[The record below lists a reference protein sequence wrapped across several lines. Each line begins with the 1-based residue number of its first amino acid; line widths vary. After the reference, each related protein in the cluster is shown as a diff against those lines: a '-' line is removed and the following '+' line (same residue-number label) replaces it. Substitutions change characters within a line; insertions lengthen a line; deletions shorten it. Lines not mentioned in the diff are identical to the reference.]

1 MKLRSSKAAGS
12 FCCTKPGS
20 FELLINIEADP
31 RIHSFCEFDFHAEL
45 PPIEASRF
53 SNLPAYF
60 LRHQAGRFVICADP
74 LLESCSSRLCDS
86 WNKLDVALAQK
97 ETWLFAVAPK
107 KLRREPGWR
116 NAMELARC
124 AHAEIDIEDE
134 ERVRQYVRSVGRCT
148 IREVMKLCRASADS
162 FDAILKLIVSGI
174 LVCEDEFE
182 LSPGSRVGAMSPQSP
197 TTSLGWF

>member
-12 FCCTKPGS
+12 FCCAKLGS

-45 PPIEASRF
+45 PPTEASEF
-53 SNLPAYF
+53 GFLAAYF

-74 LLESCSSRLCDS
+74 LLDSRLSRLRDS
-86 WNKLDVALAQK
+86 WDKLDSALAQK
-97 ETWLFAVAPK
+97 ETWLFAVDPE
-107 KLRREPGWR
+107 KLRQEPGWH
-116 NAMELARC
+116 NALELARC
-124 AHAEIDIEDE
+124 AQAEIDIEDE

-162 FDAILKLIVSGI
+162 FDAILKLIASGI

-182 LSPGSRVGAMSPQSP
+182 LSPGSRVGPTSPHSP
-197 TTSLGWF
+197 TGSLGWF